1 MEMTLKLEMTDRV
14 SIGSLELSKSIA
26 YFCVSKKEFESRNSP
41 LAAYSLYYSVFHA
54 AQFRLI
60 IEKKVPFKPEEWI
73 AEKPDILSLMKWSTP
88 WSHRQILS
96 KLKEVKIEK
105 DFIDLME
112 NAINLREFYSYG
124 PKLIRDT
131 AQKTSYCVYLS
142 EYQEL
147 AENIEEMIE
156 KMEEWYIIVPQIV
169 KKSLLKEE
177 QAYCFQFAY
186 YLWTGGGQYLISF
199 NFPPDTNLAFK
210 RIVEKTV
217 SALEKICDFVMK
229 RNGPL
234 KSL

>member
-1 MEMTLKLEMTDRV
+1 MEITDRV

-26 YFCVSKKEFESRNSP
+26 YFCVSKKEFESGNRP

-54 AQFRLI
+54 AQFRLM
-60 IEKKVPFKPEEWI
+60 IEKTVPFKPEEWI
-73 AEKPDILSLMKWSTP
+73 AEKPDISNLMEWSTP
-88 WSHRQILS
+88 WSHKQILS
-96 KLKEVKIEK
+96 KLEEAKIEQ

-112 NAINLREFYSYG
+112 NAKSLREFYSYG

-131 AQKTSYCVYLS
+131 TQKTSYFVYLS

-147 AENIEEMIE
+147 AENVEEMIE
-156 KMEEWYIIVPQIV
+156 KMEEWYIVVPQIV

-177 QAYCFQFAY
+177 PAYCFQFAY

-199 NFPPDTNLAFK
+199 NFPRDVNLAFK

-217 SALEKICDFVMK
+217 NTLEKICDFVMK
-229 RNGPL
+229 RNEPL